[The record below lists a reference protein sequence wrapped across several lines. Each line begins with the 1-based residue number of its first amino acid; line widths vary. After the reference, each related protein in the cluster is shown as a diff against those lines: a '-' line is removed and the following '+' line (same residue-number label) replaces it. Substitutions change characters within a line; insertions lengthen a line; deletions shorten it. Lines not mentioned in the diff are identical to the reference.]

1 MHISE
6 GVLSL
11 PALLGGGLIT
21 TAGTIIGLKKVNYD
35 QVMTIALFSSA
46 FFIAS
51 FIHVPLGP
59 SSVHLLLNGL
69 LGLILGWAAFPAILA
84 AMFLQAILFGYGGIV
99 VLGVNAAI
107 ICLPAVFFGLLCRR
121 LLYEDSRRRSILSFC
136 AGFFSVIGSSVLMAA
151 SLVLSNE
158 GFQTA
163 SLLVILWNIPV
174 AVLEGLITIF
184 TVTFLAR
191 VQPEILSFSNRD
203 PS

>member
-11 PALLGGGLIT
+11 PTLIGGGLIT

-84 AMFLQAILFGYGGIV
+84 AMFLQAILFQYGGIV

-121 LLYEDSRRRSILSFC
+121 YLHEDSRRRSFLSFC
-136 AGFFSVIGSSVLMAA
+136 AGFLSVVGSSILMAT

-184 TVTFLAR
+184 TVNFLAR
-191 VQPEILSFSNRD
+191 VQPEILLFSNRD
-203 PS
+203 QS